1 MFIHSQY
8 HDHIFYKE
16 EFFMHCFRKVTE
28 DLYWV
33 GANDRRIELFEN
45 IFPLS
50 DGVSYNSYLLL
61 DEKTVLFDSADYAV
75 GRQFLENVQAVLNGR
90 PLDYLIVN
98 HMEPDHC
105 AMIDELVLRY
115 PDMQIIGNAK
125 TFPMIDQFFGFDLE
139 GKKIIVKEGD
149 TFSSGKHTLHFV
161 MAPMVHWPEVMMTY
175 DETDKILFCADAFG
189 TFKALNGNI
198 FNDEVDFDRDWL
210 DEARRYYTNI
220 VGKYGMQVQ
229 SVLKKAAGLD
239 IQMLCPL
246 HGPVWRTN
254 LDYIIGKYDK
264 WSKYEPEEK
273 GVMIA
278 YASMYGNTEN
288 MAEILASILAD
299 EGVKNIC
306 MHNISKTHVSGLI
319 ADSFKYSHIVLAAP
333 TYNNGIYPLMDNY
346 LEDMKALALKNRT
359 IAVLGNGSWAPQST
373 KLISTKISEMKDM
386 SLMVANVTIKS
397 SVKDAQMEELKSL
410 GRQIAEEV
418 L

>member
-1 MFIHSQY
+1 
-8 HDHIFYKE
+8 
-16 EFFMHCFRKVTE
+16 MHCFRKVTD

-33 GANDRRIELFEN
+33 GGNDRRIELFEN

-75 GRQFLENVQAVLNGR
+75 GRQFLENIQAALDGR
-90 PLDYLIVN
+90 SLDYLIVN

-125 TFPMIDQFFGFDLE
+125 TFPMIDQFFDFDLE

-149 TFSSGKHTLHFV
+149 TFSTGKHTLHFV
-161 MAPMVHWPEVMMTY
+161 MAPMVHWPEAMMTY

-246 HGPVWRTN
+246 HGPIWRTD

-264 WSKYEPEEK
+264 WSRYEPEEK

-288 MAEILASILAD
+288 MAEILANLLAE

-306 MHNISKTHVSGLI
+306 MHNISKTHVSELI

-397 SVKDAQMEELKSL
+397 SVKDEQLEELKSL
-410 GRQIAEEV
+410 ARQIAEEV